1 MWSNQCIISFP
12 NDLSRG
18 NTCTYICISMVHR
31 LQIQTYRLSCFSCR
45 KDSEEADLVLA
56 KEANHKC
63 PQIVIAFYE
72 ERLTWHEDSDKK
84 EKDAVSAWV
93 HRRRRKRDL
102 LHCRDYLKSDFF
114 FFLIPEPPILPLLS
128 CPTTSYRQQTRSCHL
143 HSRPTGAQ
151 EKDSREGSN
160 RRRGCSGHGW

>member
-1 MWSNQCIISFP
+1 
-12 NDLSRG
+12 
-18 NTCTYICISMVHR
+18 MVHR
-31 LQIQTYRLSCFSCR
+31 LQIQTYRLSGFSCR

-93 HRRRRKRDL
+93 RQRRRKRDL
-102 LHCRDYLKSDFF
+102 LHCRDYLESDFF
-114 FFLIPEPPILPLLS
+114 FFFHTRASNLPS
-128 CPTTSYRQQTRSCHL
+128 FIVSDNIIQTADTLVSSPFTPHRST
-143 HSRPTGAQ
+143 RAQ
-151 EKDSREGSN
+151 SAEKDPAEGEAVVDMGDKLLGLRFLLRSLY
-160 RRRGCSGHGW
+160 SLPSFFFFF

>member
-1 MWSNQCIISFP
+1 MIF
-12 NDLSRG
+12 LRG
-18 NTCTYICISMVHR
+18 NTCTYVYISTVHR
-31 LQIQTYRLSCFSCR
+31 LQIQTYRLSGFSCR

-102 LHCRDYLKSDFF
+102 LHCRDYLESDFF
-114 FFLIPEPPILPLLS
+114 F
-128 CPTTSYRQQTRSCHL
+128 SYPSLQSSLFYHVRRHTD
-143 HSRPTGAQ
+143 SRHARVISIHAPSEHKGPVC
-151 EKDSREGSN
+151 REGSN
-160 RRRGCSGHGW
+160 RRRGYSGHGW